1 MSTAATRRLT
11 REVWI
16 GAALNILATE
26 AVDEVAVERLAEQL
40 GVTKAASMALSRSSQ
55 LITAALRNW
64 ALEGPQTASAAF
76 SRFLTLVV
84 DSAT

>member
-1 MSTAATRRLT
+1 VSTAATRRLT

-40 GVTKAASMALSRSSQ
+40 GVTKGSFYWHFRDRAK
-55 LITAALRNW
+55 LITAALRHW
-64 ALEGPQTASAAF
+64 ALKRTRRPHRQPS
-76 SRFLTLVV
+76 L
-84 DSAT
+84 DS